1 MKKFTLIWSFVA
13 LLTLGLAAC
22 SSDTTD
28 EPANVVLEASPTA
41 LIFSS
46 DSQSDILKIT
56 ASSKWVLEV
65 RDKWCSTDVTSGTGD
80 HEVRVM
86 VGENTTEGVR
96 ETSIIIRSAGAEE
109 VRVKVAQNPFSP
121 GEPIETRPLE
131 WDGVKRADVSYQ
143 LLVYSFAD
151 SNGDGIGDF
160 NGITQKLDYL
170 DELGVSAIWL
180 SPVHPA
186 SSYHGYDVQDYDSLN
201 PDYGTEADFKA
212 MIDAAH
218 QHGIRV
224 YMDYVINHTAV
235 KHPWFEEAVADEN
248 SPYRDYYVLSNN
260 PAADIAAG
268 KIPQI
273 ATEGANGYDSG
284 QWFAAAAGGF
294 KTQNVKFTLKWSAT
308 PTLTIEQVESVEN
321 SGEQATD
328 RFLWAGDSGVAMPFY
343 VQDENTYT
351 LSLNLASTWGCLVR
365 TSNTTW
371 DGNTKYGASATNNVL
386 KWGEPLPITA
396 NNPVDILLPG
406 MESLMYHSHFWTNWF
421 ADLDYGK
428 ASECASSPAFKAIV
442 KSAEKWIDMGIDGL
456 RMDGAK
462 HVYHNA
468 NSDEN
473 PIFWDTFYN
482 AVNDYFHQ
490 VNGSDRD
497 LYMVGEVFS
506 GAYEV
511 APYYRG
517 LPACFEFDFYWRLK
531 DALNGGTGNT
541 FVKDILGYRNRYA
554 TYREDYIAATKL
566 TNHDESRARTE
577 LGGSIERAKQAGAV
591 LLTASGSP
599 YIYYGEELGYVGDK
613 YNKGDEYV
621 RNPLKWGD
629 NYTTSF
635 MTKLENG
642 MNNVQDVVA
651 QGEEKESILNVYRT
665 FSQLRNLYPAL
676 ATGEMTPHNLY
687 NENNSGSRSIAAWY
701 RTEGDQRMLV
711 FHNFA
716 GSDASVVIDESV
728 DEIDALVGVLGQ
740 VTIERPS
747 KKAVLRLYGNSSAVI
762 LLK

>member
-1 MKKFTLIWSFVA
+1 MKKITLILSLA
-13 LLTLGLAAC
+13 LLAFGLAAC
-22 SSDTTD
+22 GDDTTE
-28 EPANVVLEASPTA
+28 EPVKVSLAASPAEMT
-41 LIFSS
+41 FSS

-56 ASSKWVLEV
+56 ASSKWFVNV
-65 RDKWCSTDVTSGTGD
+65 ADKWCSTDVTSGTGD
-80 HEVRVM
+80 RDVKVM
-86 VGENTTEGVR
+86 VGANTSADVR
-96 ETSIIIRSAGAEE
+96 TTTITVSSTGAED
-109 VRVKVAQNPFSP
+109 VVISVTQNPFEE
-121 GEPIETRPLE
+121 GDPIEIVPAE
-131 WDGVKRADVSYQ
+131 WDGEKRADVSYQ
-143 LLVYSFAD
+143 MLVYSFAD

-218 QHGIRV
+218 RHGIRI

-235 KHPWFEEAVADEN
+235 KHPWFEEAVADET

-268 KIPQI
+268 NIPQI
-273 ATEGANGYDSG
+273 ATEGAGGYDSG

-294 KTQNVKFTLKWSAT
+294 ETQNVKFTLEWSAS
-308 PTLTIEQVESVEN
+308 PTLTIEQVDVVEN

-343 VQDENTYT
+343 IQDENTYT
-351 LSLNLASTWGCLVR
+351 LSLELASTWGCLVR
-365 TSNTTW
+365 TSSTSW
-371 DGNTKYGASATNNVL
+371 DGNTKYGASASNNVL
-386 KWGEPLPITA
+386 KWGEPLAITA

-428 ASECASSPAFKAIV
+428 ATECASSPAFKAIV
-442 KSAEKWIDMGIDGL
+442 KSAEKWIEMGVDGL

-482 AVNDYFHQ
+482 AVNDCFHQ
-490 VNGSDRD
+490 VNGSERD

-531 DALNGGTGNT
+531 DCLNGGTGNT
-541 FVKDILGYRNRYA
+541 FVKDIMGYRSKYA

-577 LGGSIERAKQAGAV
+577 LNGSIERAKQAGAV

-613 YNKGDEYV
+613 YSKGDEYV

-629 NYTTSF
+629 SYTTTF
-635 MTKLENG
+635 MNKLESG
-642 MNNVQDVVA
+642 MNNVEDVAA
-651 QGEEKESILNVYRT
+651 QAGDEESILNVYRT
-665 FSQLRNLYPAL
+665 FSQLRNTYPAL
-676 ATGEMTPHNLY
+676 ATGEMTRHALY
-687 NENNSGSRSIAAWY
+687 NEDNSSARSIAAWY
-701 RTEGDQRMLV
+701 RTEGDERMLV
-711 FHNFA
+711 VHNFA
-716 GSDASVVIDESV
+716 GGQASVSLDDDIEKGVA
-728 DEIDALVGVLGQ
+728 ALGEVSISAAGKKTVVRLG
-740 VTIERPS
+740 
-747 KKAVLRLYGNSSAVI
+747 GNSSVVF